1 MYPLTT
7 SSVTV
12 PSLPVSFTSSPQT
25 LTVVD
30 VLASNAITTADI
42 FVSNAV
48 SAVEVIA
55 TGNVSADYFL
65 GNGALLTGIVT
76 DVSGNLMV
84 DSVVASGNVS
94 ADHFIGNGAELT
106 GVLHVIPTDLD
117 VVDVLASNAITT
129 ADIFVSNAITVAE
142 VIATGNVSADYF
154 LGNGALLTGIV
165 TDVSGNLTVDSV
177 VASGNVTA
185 EYLLGNGSLLTG
197 VLTDVSG
204 NLSVDSLVA
213 IGNVTAEYLIGNG
226 SLLTDVIPADLNVDN
241 VVATSAITAPQMFAG
256 TINAESRLTAFDV
269 SASNSMY
276 TANVFVS
283 GNVEAA
289 FFVGNGAFLT
299 GIVTDVSGN
308 LTVDSVVA
316 SGNVSADHFIGN
328 GSELTGVLHTIP
340 TDLDVVDVFASNAIT
355 TADIFVSN
363 AAHAVSFIGDG
374 SLLTNVLHEIPV
386 DLTVTSLTATGYVT
400 APDMTVDNGI
410 LTFDIKASN
419 SSYATESFASNV
431 TATNYFFGNGV
442 YLTDVLHEIP
452 LDLNVNNVNALV
464 NIETS
469 NLNALRAQIDTSLI
483 VGNAVTANVFLGDGS
498 QLGGIVALNGEGKIA
513 QTDLDGF
520 LVVPQG
526 YTANTATRLALGGG
540 GLPVGS
546 LVRQVDSNVS
556 YMLSTTPSNVDINW
570 FVFTGLNFPV
580 NTVFGR
586 VGDVQSSFG
595 DYFDDYI
602 ELSANVGPVQTGN
615 SVSAALAY
623 LAGQI
628 SALSAFVG
636 F

>member
-1 MYPLTT
+1 M
-7 SSVTV
+7 
-12 PSLPVSFTSSPQT
+12 
-25 LTVVD
+25 
-30 VLASNAITTADI
+30 
-42 FVSNAV
+42 
-48 SAVEVIA
+48 
-55 TGNVSADYFL
+55 
-65 GNGALLTGIVT
+65 
-76 DVSGNLMV
+76 
-84 DSVVASGNVS
+84 
-94 ADHFIGNGAELT
+94 
-106 GVLHVIPTDLD
+106 
-117 VVDVLASNAITT
+117 
-129 ADIFVSNAITVAE
+129 
-142 VIATGNVSADYF
+142 
-154 LGNGALLTGIV
+154 
-165 TDVSGNLTVDSV
+165 
-177 VASGNVTA
+177 
-185 EYLLGNGSLLTG
+185 
-197 VLTDVSG
+197 
-204 NLSVDSLVA
+204 
-213 IGNVTAEYLIGNG
+213 
-226 SLLTDVIPADLNVDN
+226 
-241 VVATSAITAPQMFAG
+241 
-256 TINAESRLTAFDV
+256 
-269 SASNSMY
+269 
-276 TANVFVS
+276 
-283 GNVEAA
+283 
-289 FFVGNGAFLT
+289 
-299 GIVTDVSGN
+299 
-308 LTVDSVVA
+308 
-316 SGNVSADHFIGN
+316 
-328 GSELTGVLHTIP
+328 
-340 TDLDVVDVFASNAIT
+340 
-355 TADIFVSN
+355 
-363 AAHAVSFIGDG
+363 
-374 SLLTNVLHEIPV
+374 
-386 DLTVTSLTATGYVT
+386 
-400 APDMTVDNGI
+400 
-410 LTFDIKASN
+410 
-419 SSYATESFASNV
+419 
-431 TATNYFFGNGV
+431 